1 MAEDRNDL
9 TEHIEEQVGIEDEKF
24 EEDRKADEPVDIED
38 EKSEEDLKADEPVD
52 VEDEKS
58 EEDLKADEPV
68 GVEDEKSE
76 EDLKADEPEVA
87 QEETAQPEEEPISD
101 PVVEPETAGQGAETS
116 EAGKEEDFMEMYEE
130 SFRRVEEGQVVQGRI
145 IQVDKEFALVDIG
158 YKSEGQVP
166 ISEVTKPDGVIEV
179 EVGDTIDVM
188 VERWDD
194 EDGVVLLSKEK
205 ASKIKVWEDIKKAYE
220 EDQVVQGVITNRV
233 KGGLSVDIG
242 VPAFLPG
249 SQVGLRPVRDL
260 DQMVGETFEF
270 KVLKY
275 NRKRSNIVLSR
286 RVILEK
292 ERESRR
298 AETLAT
304 IHEDKVI
311 RGVVK
316 NITEYG
322 AFIDLGGIDGLLHIT
337 DMSWGRIGHPSEMF
351 SVADE
356 LEVKVLNLDL
366 ERERV
371 SLGLKQLVPDPW
383 TTAEEKYPI
392 ASHVNG
398 KVVSFTD
405 YGAFV
410 ELEKGIEGLI
420 HVSEMSWTK
429 KIRHPSK
436 VVSVGETVEAVVLN
450 ISAENRRISLGMK
463 QVVAN
468 PWDVVS
474 DKYPVGTTIEGK
486 IKNITDFGLF
496 IGIDEGI
503 DGLVHISDI
512 SWTKRIKHP
521 SELFKKGDVVQAIVL
536 NIDKENERFSLGIKQ
551 LQKDPWE
558 TIPERYGVGDKITG
572 TITNVTDFGLFVEL
586 EEGIEGLAHVSEVS
600 TEKIKTPVGRFQVGD
615 ILSAKVININPKERR
630 IGLSIKQLER
640 DEEHDLVVNY
650 LSNYQGSQSSLGELL
665 KDNLKE
671 RSPDEEPVD
680 QEVVDE
686 KPPDEEPVDQ
696 EVVDEKPPDEEPVDQ
711 EVVDEKPPDEE
722 LIDLK
727 VASQEPAD
735 EAAGDEESADQESPD
750 QDMEG
755 QVSETPVD
763 EVEDEDTP
771 EVTTDDVTEQA
782 SLDETEEAV
791 GPSIQEPVEPET
803 VEEETDKEV

>member
-1 MAEDRNDL
+1 MEEDKQSV
-9 TEHIEEQVGIEDEKF
+9 TELQEEQSDIKDERSDLDPETKESEVENGDEIPRVEDKPSNGVQDEAAAALQSVEASVGGK
-24 EEDRKADEPVDIED
+24 
-38 EKSEEDLKADEPVD
+38 EDL
-52 VEDEKS
+52 
-58 EEDLKADEPV
+58 
-68 GVEDEKSE
+68 
-76 EDLKADEPEVA
+76 
-87 QEETAQPEEEPISD
+87 
-101 PVVEPETAGQGAETS
+101 
-116 EAGKEEDFMEMYEE
+116 MEMYEE
-130 SFRRVEEGQVVQGRI
+130 SFRRVEEGQVVKGRI
-145 IQVDKEFALVDIG
+145 VQIDKEFALVDIG

-166 ISEVTKPDGVIEV
+166 ITELTRSDGAIDGQ
-179 EVGDTIDVM
+179 VGDTIDVM

-194 EDGVVLLSKEK
+194 EDGIVLLSKEK
-205 ASKIKVWEDIKKAYE
+205 ASKIKVWEDIRKAFE
-220 EDQVVQGVITNRV
+220 EDSVVKGVITSRV
-233 KGGLSVDIG
+233 KGGLSVDVG

-260 DQMVGETFEF
+260 DKMVGETFEF

-292 ERESRR
+292 EREAKR

-304 IHEDKVI
+304 IHEDKVMT
-311 RGVVK
+311 GVVK

-337 DMSWGRIGHPSEMF
+337 DMSWGRIGHPSEIF
-351 SVADE
+351 SVGDE
-356 LEVKVLNLDL
+356 VSVKVLNLDL

-392 ASHVNG
+392 ASHVTG

-463 QVVAN
+463 QVVPN

-474 DKYPVGTTIEGK
+474 EKYPVGTTIEGK

-521 SELFKKGDVVQAIVL
+521 SELYKKGDVVQAIVL
-536 NIDKENERFSLGIKQ
+536 NIDKQSERFSLGIKQ

-558 TIPERYGVGDKITG
+558 TIPERYEVGDRITG
-572 TITNVTDFGLFVEL
+572 SITNVTDFGLFVEL

-600 TEKIKTPVGRFQVGD
+600 REKIKTPVGKFQVGD
-615 ILSAKVININPKERR
+615 IISAKVININPKERR

-640 DEEHDLVVNY
+640 DEEHDLVVDY
-650 LSNYQGSQSSLGELL
+650 LSGSKGSESSFGELL
-665 KDNLKE
+665 KDNLTEKTG
-671 RSPDEEPVD
+671 D
-680 QEVVDE
+680 QETGEQAPEIADEKVEDTEAEQAPELADDKVEDTEAEQAPELADEKVEDTEAEQAPELADDKVEDSQTDDGQERASEDKIEQISVDE
-686 KPPDEEPVDQ
+686 IQDSAER
-696 EVVDEKPPDEEPVDQ
+696 
-711 EVVDEKPPDEE
+711 
-722 LIDLK
+722 
-727 VASQEPAD
+727 PA
-735 EAAGDEESADQESPD
+735 
-750 QDMEG
+750 
-755 QVSETPVD
+755 
-763 EVEDEDTP
+763 ED
-771 EVTTDDVTEQA
+771 A
-782 SLDETEEAV
+782 
-791 GPSIQEPVEPET
+791 VEPEMT
-803 VEEETDKEV
+803 EEETDKET